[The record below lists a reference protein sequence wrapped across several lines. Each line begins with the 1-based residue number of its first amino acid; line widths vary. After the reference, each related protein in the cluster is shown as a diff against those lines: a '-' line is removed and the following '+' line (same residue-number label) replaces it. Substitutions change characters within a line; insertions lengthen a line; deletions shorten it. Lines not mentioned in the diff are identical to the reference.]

1 MTVTKNYERTKAMRF
16 NWINI
21 FNAIIV
27 VLMLMPN
34 IIFSIKSKEKKPDKS
49 SKALTVIEQIGR
61 YGCIVL
67 MVLPLFVW
75 EFGFSPLEFM
85 FVYVI
90 FNAVLLI
97 MYYIFWVL
105 YFKNKTMSS
114 ALALAIIPTLIFI
127 VSAVSVKHW
136 ALLAMALVFG
146 FSHIYITY
154 INGKANAETDVM
166 DYD

>member
-1 MTVTKNYERTKAMRF
+1 MTVINNSERMEAMRF

-27 VLMLMPN
+27 VLMLIPN
-34 IIFSIKSKEKKPDKS
+34 IAFAIKSKEKKPDKS

-61 YGCIVL
+61 YGCMVL

-75 EFGFSPLEFM
+75 ELGFSPLEFM

-90 FNAVLLI
+90 FNAVLLV
-97 MYYIFWVL
+97 MYYIFWAL
-105 YFKNKTMSS
+105 YFKNKTMGR
-114 ALALAIIPTLIFI
+114 AIVLAIIPTLIFI

-136 ALLAMALVFG
+136 ALLVMALVFG
-146 FSHIYITY
+146 LSHIYITY
-154 INGKANAETDVM
+154 IN
-166 DYD
+166 